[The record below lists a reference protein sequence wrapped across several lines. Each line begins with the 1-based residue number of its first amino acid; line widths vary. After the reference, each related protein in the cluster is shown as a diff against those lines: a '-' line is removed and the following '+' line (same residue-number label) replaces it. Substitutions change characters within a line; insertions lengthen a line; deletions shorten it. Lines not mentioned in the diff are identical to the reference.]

1 MKISH
6 SKRILLDMD
15 GVLVN
20 FTKAACEVH
29 GRSGYVSKCFNFF
42 KHEWGM
48 STSEF
53 WKVIDETKD
62 FWINLE
68 KFPWTDD
75 LLDYLHKNQ
84 LEYTICTSPSLSL
97 NAPAEKLMWMR
108 KHIHPKF
115 KNFLIGRQKYLM
127 SNPNHLLIDDS
138 EDNCN
143 KFNGPHILF
152 PSSENRNR
160 HIKDPLK
167 YTINAIEE
175 FYSL

>member
-1 MKISH
+1 MTTSH

-20 FTKAACEVH
+20 FSRAACKAH
-29 GRSGYVSKCFNFF
+29 GREGHIPKCFNFF

-48 STSEF
+48 STSHF
-53 WKVIDETKD
+53 WNVIDNID
-62 FWINLE
+62 NFWLNLE

-75 LLDYLHKNQ
+75 LLNYLHKNQ
-84 LEYTICTSPSLSL
+84 LEYTICTSPSLSSK
-97 NAPAEKLMWMR
+97 AASEKIEWMR
-108 KHIHPKF
+108 KHINPQF

-138 EDNCN
+138 ERNCAEYV
-143 KFNGPHILF
+143 GPHILF

-160 HIKDPLK
+160 HVQDPLR

-175 FYSL
+175 FYST